1 MIEIRKDEYDRNI
14 VLVPL
19 SDYVAIKRYRIDEA
33 PCYKDYDYKY
43 FLFIERF
50 DDVER
55 TVLSGELVDYIST
68 LEAEVERLKIKNV
81 ELHERLKKVLEL
93 PVPLGTPVL
102 KVWRNRVPTDD
113 TRMDFVDMWEI
124 TTVSFKLEYYT
135 LWGKRYFHNTEEGRK
150 AAEARLA
157 ELKGGKER

>member
-1 MIEIRKDEYDRNI
+1 MGKKMSKIKEYFQGLVKKDVIPQEPANYDAATLKIYIDHLEEEN
-14 VLVPL
+14 
-19 SDYVAIKRYRIDEA
+19 VALR
-33 PCYKDYDYKY
+33 
-43 FLFIERF
+43 
-50 DDVER
+50 
-55 TVLSGELVDYIST
+55 
-68 LEAEVERLKIKNV
+68 ERL
-81 ELHERLKKVLEL
+81 EKVLEL

-135 LWGKRYFHNTEEGRK
+135 LWGKQYFHNTEEGRK

-157 ELKGGKER
+157 ELNGGKE